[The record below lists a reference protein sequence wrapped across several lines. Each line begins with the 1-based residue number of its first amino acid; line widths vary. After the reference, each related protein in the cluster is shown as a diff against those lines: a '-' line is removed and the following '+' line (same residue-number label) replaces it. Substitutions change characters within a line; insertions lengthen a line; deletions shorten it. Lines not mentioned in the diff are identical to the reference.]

1 MLIARVIR
9 GCTAGRAR
17 NFKVWRPM
25 SPVAI
30 VTGSKL
36 PSWSAV
42 IISLVELKTIWTM
55 LKGEG
60 VCAIPASSK
69 AGSGE
74 LSILSQ
80 WWELS

>member
-1 MLIARVIR
+1 MILARVMR
-9 GCTAGRAR
+9 EYTAGRAR

-36 PSWSAV
+36 PNWSAI
-42 IISLVELKTIWTM
+42 IISFVGLKTSWTM

-60 VCAIPASSK
+60 VCAIPASSRR
-69 AGSGE
+69 GLVSY
-74 LSILSQ
+74 
-80 WWELS
+80 